1 MPGTGSASPP
11 ACRYPGADTRGV
23 QTRSGAEIVV
33 DGDVVYKLHRPGTDP
48 RALAIRLGIASR
60 SGSLLAPLAT
70 VPERVGMRWR
80 TRWPRVETVVPQP
93 ECAPWAEA
101 GRLLARL
108 HSEALPQ
115 RTPPH
120 GWPQRLRR
128 AVDTLRRTGDGT
140 IRRAAAELPPEVWRA
155 GSPDR
160 PTTLVHGDW
169 HLGQLGRRSDTA
181 PWVLIDVDDLGVG
194 DPAWDL
200 ARPAGF
206 WAAGLIPDDDWT
218 SFLESYRGAGGP
230 AVTQDDPWPVLEPFA
245 RAAVVQ
251 AAAHH
256 PEDELLLAACTR
268 ML

>member
-1 MPGTGSASPP
+1 
-11 ACRYPGADTRGV
+11 V

-48 RALAIRLGIASR
+48 RALAIRLRIAAQSD
-60 SGSLLAPLAT
+60 SLLTPLDT
-70 VPERVGMRWR
+70 DPERVGVRWR
-80 TRWPRVETVVPQP
+80 SRWPRVETVVPQP

-101 GRLLARL
+101 GQLLARL
-108 HSEALPQ
+108 HSESMRQ
-115 RTPPH
+115 RVPPH

-128 AVDTLRRTGDGT
+128 MLRQTNDAT
-140 IRRAAAELPPEVWRA
+140 VRRAAAGLPDTVWRA

-169 HLGQLGRRSDTA
+169 HLGQLGRQSATE
-181 PWVLIDVDDLGVG
+181 PWLLIDVDDLGIG

-206 WAAGLIPDDDWT
+206 WAAGLIPDDNWVT
-218 SFLESYRGAGGP
+218 FLDAYRNAKGP
-230 AVTQDDPWPVLEPFA
+230 ALPQGDPWPALEPFA

-256 PEDELLLAACTR
+256 HDDELLHAACAR
-268 ML
+268 MP

>member
-1 MPGTGSASPP
+1 M
-11 ACRYPGADTRGV
+11 

-48 RALAIRLGIASR
+48 RALATRLRTAAG
-60 SGSLLAPLAT
+60 SGSLLSPLDT
-70 VPERVGMRWR
+70 VPEAVGLRWR

-93 ECAPWAEA
+93 ECAPWADA

-108 HSEALPQ
+108 HGESTTM
-115 RTPPH
+115 RMPH

-128 AVDTLRRTGDGT
+128 MLRVTSDET
-140 IRRAAAELPPEVWRA
+140 IMRAAAELPVEAWRA

-160 PTTLVHGDW
+160 PMALVHGDW
-169 HLGQLGRRSDTA
+169 HLGQLGRVAES
-181 PWVLIDVDDLGVG
+181 WVLIDVDDLGVG

-206 WAAGLIPDDDWT
+206 WAAGLIPDDDWAT
-218 SFLESYRGAGGP
+218 FLDAYRKAGGC
-230 AVTQDDPWPVLEPFA
+230 AVPQGDPWPVLDPFA

-256 PEDELLLAACTR
+256 PDDEMLRAACER